1 MWGERRERMKR
12 RPKKKGRREKMKK
25 RGSKEEGRIREMA
38 WQEGEAEKKRG
49 KSRQDCV
56 NRGRGRC

>member
-12 RPKKKGRREKMKK
+12 GPRKKGRRERMKK
-25 RGSKEEGRIREMA
+25 RGSKEKGRIREIVC
-38 WQEGEAEKKRG
+38 QEGEAEKKRE